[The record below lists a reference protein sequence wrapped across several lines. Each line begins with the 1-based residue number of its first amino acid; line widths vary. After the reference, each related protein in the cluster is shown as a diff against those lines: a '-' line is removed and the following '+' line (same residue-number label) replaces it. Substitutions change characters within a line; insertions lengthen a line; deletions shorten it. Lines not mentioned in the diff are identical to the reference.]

1 MNLSEPPTP
10 DPTWRHTHLGLLM
23 ELAIQKFDKRVAE
36 LMTADVHSPLALSN
50 LAARNQICAAHIH
63 LMRHLPLQGA
73 RPTELARIARMSKQ
87 SMGTVID
94 QCEAWG
100 LVERRAD
107 PQDGRACRVM
117 FTALG
122 VEWLQTFGRAVQQAQ
137 AEFSAQVGQ
146 EVATVVALGLEAY
159 AVSP

>member
-1 MNLSEPPTP
+1 MTLSEPPTP

-23 ELAIQKFDKRVAE
+23 ELALQRFDQRVAE
-36 LMTADVHSPLALSN
+36 LMIADVHSPLALSN
-50 LAARNQICAAHIH
+50 LASRGQICAAHIH
-63 LMRHLPLQGA
+63 LMRHLPLEGA
-73 RPTELARIARMSKQ
+73 RPTELARMARMTKQ
-87 SMGTVID
+87 AMGAVID

-100 LVERRAD
+100 LVERRED
-107 PQDGRACRVM
+107 PQDGRARRVA
-117 FTALG
+117 FTPLG

-137 AEFSAQVGQ
+137 AEFGAQVGR